1 MTDWTLVVIAAL
13 AAVVL
18 IVAAGAWR
26 DVRVAK
32 HTGTDPRAARDS
44 ARRPAAGGQEGQG

>member
-1 MTDWTLVVIAAL
+1 MTDWTLVILAAF

-32 HTGTDPRAARDS
+32 HTGTDPRAGRD
-44 ARRPAAGGQEGQG
+44 ARRTGGGQEGQG